1 MLLFFLSNN
10 LFFFHLLGNFLY
22 VVCCILWE
30 TVADDV
36 ILDFLCAYLAH
47 HIVCASNC
55 WIIYNSIMLIFNKE
69 IIDTVFSW
77 REIDFGEVRSIT
89 LVVFL
94 SLSKECIVVA
104 VIFELVDALYVTNE
118 CQLFIIG
125 LSHMKAGLK
134 CKGFI
139 SLVIWYSVLFSPTF
153 LLFFKYLFKPFSTPF
168 TFPRK

>member
-1 MLLFFLSNN
+1 MVVLLFFLSNN

-22 VVCCILWE
+22 VVRCIFWE
-30 TVADDV
+30 TIADDV

-47 HIVCASNC
+47 HIVCASNSR
-55 WIIYNSIMLIFNKE
+55 IIYYSIMLILNKE
-69 IIDTVFSW
+69 IIATVFSW

-139 SLVIWYSVLFSPTF
+139 SLVI
-153 LLFFKYLFKPFSTPF
+153 
-168 TFPRK
+168 

>member
-1 MLLFFLSNN
+1 MVVLLFFLSNN

-22 VVCCILWE
+22 VVRCIFWE
-30 TVADDV
+30 TITDDV

-69 IIDTVFSW
+69 IIATVFSL

-94 SLSKECIVVA
+94 SLCKECIVVA

-118 CQLFIIG
+118 CQLFIIVW
-125 LSHMKAGLK
+125 SHMKAGLK

-139 SLVIWYSVLFSPTF
+139 SLVI
-153 LLFFKYLFKPFSTPF
+153 
-168 TFPRK
+168 

>member
-10 LFFFHLLGNFLY
+10 LFSFHLLGNFLY

-36 ILDFLCAYLAH
+36 ILDFLCAY
-47 HIVCASNC
+47 
-55 WIIYNSIMLIFNKE
+55 
-69 IIDTVFSW
+69 
-77 REIDFGEVRSIT
+77 
-89 LVVFL
+89 L

-134 CKGFI
+134 CKDFYLLNYLI
-139 SLVIWYSVLFSPTF
+139 FSAFLVLLSYFFQVSFLALFYAFHFPTQ
-153 LLFFKYLFKPFSTPF
+153 K
-168 TFPRK
+168 

>member
-10 LFFFHLLGNFLY
+10 LFSFHLLGNFLY

-47 HIVCASNC
+47 PIVCASNC

-69 IIDTVFSW
+69 IIATVFSW

-89 LVVFL
+89 LVVFF

-104 VIFELVDALYVTNE
+104 VIFELVDALYITNE
-118 CQLFIIG
+118 CQLFIIVW
-125 LSHMKAGLK
+125 SHMKAGLK

-153 LLFFKYLFKPFSTPF
+153 LLFFKYLF
-168 TFPRK
+168 

>member
-1 MLLFFLSNN
+1 MVVLLFFLSNN

-69 IIDTVFSW
+69 IISTVFSW
-77 REIDFGEVRSIT
+77 REIDFGDAVLIT
-89 LVVFL
+89 HEKPKNLPQTIRYAYIEEL
-94 SLSKECIVVA
+94 TDIDA
-104 VIFELVDALYVTNE
+104 VIFGHSHRYFEKYVDGRLWLNPGSCGRRRFDQEITFAMMAMDGKNISVEKVT
-118 CQLFIIG
+118 IPHG
-125 LSHMKAGLK
+125 A
-134 CKGFI
+134 
-139 SLVIWYSVLFSPTF
+139 V
-153 LLFFKYLFKPFSTPF
+153 
-168 TFPRK
+168 

>member
-47 HIVCASNC
+47 HIVCASNSR
-55 WIIYNSIMLIFNKE
+55 IIYHSIMLILNKE
-69 IIDTVFSW
+69 VIATVFSW
-77 REIDFGEVRSIT
+77 REIDSGEVRSIT

-94 SLSKECIVVA
+94 CLGEKCIVVT
-104 VIFELVDALYVTNE
+104 VIFELVKTV
-118 CQLFIIG
+118 CSIG
-125 LSHMKAGLK
+125 GLET
-134 CKGFI
+134 F
-139 SLVIWYSVLFSPTF
+139 SVPSGNG
-153 LLFFKYLFKPFSTPF
+153 
-168 TFPRK
+168 

>member
-10 LFFFHLLGNFLY
+10 LFSFHLLGNFLY

-47 HIVCASNC
+47 PIVCASNC

-69 IIDTVFSW
+69 IIATVFSL

-94 SLSKECIVVA
+94 SLRNTTKVMLLTSSLSICLAISFTSSVA
-104 VIFELVDALYVTNE
+104 
-118 CQLFIIG
+118 
-125 LSHMKAGLK
+125 
-134 CKGFI
+134 
-139 SLVIWYSVLFSPTF
+139 YSGRP
-153 LLFFKYLFKPFSTPF
+153 
-168 TFPRK
+168 

>member
-22 VVCCILWE
+22 VVRCIFWE
-30 TVADDV
+30 TIVDDV

-47 HIVCASNC
+47 HIVCASNSR
-55 WIIYNSIMLIFNKE
+55 IIYYSIMLILNKE
-69 IIDTVFSW
+69 IIATVFSW

-118 CQLFIIG
+118 CQLFIIVW
-125 LSHMKAGLK
+125 SHMKAGLK

-139 SLVIWYSVLFSPTF
+139 SLVI
-153 LLFFKYLFKPFSTPF
+153 
-168 TFPRK
+168 